1 MRSYLKPCIEAEDL
15 YIVTNE
21 DLDKEYLMRSRE
33 IDGHIVL
40 FDYKE
45 DLHKTNGD
53 PYTFSLKKASTQE
66 KEQWMLDTVKQVMV
80 RLVEEVNKEMRSQ
93 IRLDIDSTVFWE
105 WEKNNES

>member
-1 MRSYLKPCIEAEDL
+1 MKPCIEAEDI

-45 DLHKTNGD
+45 DLHKTDGQ
-53 PYTFSLKKASTQE
+53 PYKFSLKKATTQE
-66 KEQWMLDTVKQVMV
+66 KEQWMIDSVK
-80 RLVEEVNKEMRSQ
+80 RLMARTVEEVNKEMRSQ
-93 IRLDIDSTVFWE
+93 IRLDIDSAIFWE
-105 WEKNNES
+105 WERRQKK